1 MEFRGKQGQFNWDAN
16 EKSKRK
22 NKKEE
27 KDDFKRKQSNLNI
40 LCITLVLRNRV
51 SELQGGGCSD
61 LKLLFFNLRYFMFV
75 SLYESAEY
83 QGFSRVFI

>member
-27 KDDFKRKQSNLNI
+27 KDDFKKKQSDLNLY
-40 LCITLVLRNRV
+40 V
-51 SELQGGGCSD
+51 
-61 LKLLFFNLRYFMFV
+61 
-75 SLYESAEY
+75 
-83 QGFSRVFI
+83 